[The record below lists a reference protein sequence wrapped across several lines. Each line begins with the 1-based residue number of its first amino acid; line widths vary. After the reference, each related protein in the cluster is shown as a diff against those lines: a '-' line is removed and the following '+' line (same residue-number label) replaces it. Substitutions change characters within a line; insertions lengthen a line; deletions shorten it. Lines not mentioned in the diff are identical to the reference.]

1 MHLQGIFRIIQ
12 TFKPAE
18 CDLIRDYYLRK
29 SNGSATKRLQL
40 FDLLKNRLSKDNEQ
54 VCRLL
59 YNRKP
64 DSGFSQLKKRL
75 KQDLLDFMVFFPS
88 TKSDSSDNS
97 AIELECR
104 KLFVQ
109 AKTLVHRGIADEAI
123 GILKKVHKLAKEYDL
138 AQMKALSLDLLQE
151 ISDQSF
157 KDFTV
162 DSAKV
167 ERDLEIHLT
176 KVKSRNLYRRLAEK
190 GLSEFETNKEDIDL
204 IAYLK
209 MLCETYWTPSLG
221 FWHHLLALKINLLKD
236 QVGKAYWH
244 GLRLDQALK
253 SYGISLSKDQLF
265 DFYHEMAL
273 LLVKA
278 RKFNKAELYAR
289 KAEMLCS
296 NDCND
301 LLKVLELRFV
311 LAFSKKDY
319 ETCLELWQAGM
330 AHPQIEKDDL
340 AYFKWV
346 FFESCLQ
353 FIERDFEQSLVLLRK
368 SADLS
373 KDKNGFFIEHR
384 LLEILNLIELGELD
398 LLEYKV
404 ESFRK
409 LIEYHQDK
417 CPERIH
423 GVMKLLRTLVRTDY
437 DLEATYNQEKENLE
451 LIVREGVSK
460 QLISLIDVLGWIENK
475 VNPVKLRLV
484 G

>member
-18 CDLIRDYYLRK
+18 CDFIRDYYLRK

-88 TKSDSSDNS
+88 TKNDSSDNS

-123 GILKKVHKLAKEYDL
+123 GILKKVYKLAKEYDL
-138 AQMKALSLDLLQE
+138 AQIKALSLGLLQE

-157 KDFTV
+157 RDFTIS
-162 DSAKV
+162 SAKV

-190 GLSEFETNKEDIDL
+190 GLSELENSKEDKDL
-204 IAYLK
+204 IVQLK
-209 MLCETYWTPSLG
+209 VLCETCWTPSLG

-236 QVGKAYWH
+236 KVSKAYWH

-253 SYGISLSKDQLF
+253 SHGISLSKDQLF

-278 RKFNKAELYAR
+278 LKYNKAELYAR

-296 NDCND
+296 NDCD
-301 LLKVLELRFV
+301 GMLKVLELRFV
-311 LAFSKKDY
+311 LAFTRKEYD
-319 ETCLELWQAGM
+319 TCLELWQTAM
-330 AHPQIEKDDL
+330 AHPEIEKDHL
-340 AYFKWV
+340 IYCKWV

-353 FIERDFEQSLVLLRK
+353 FTEKDFDQSLVLLRK
-368 SADLS
+368 SAELS
-373 KDKNGFFIEHR
+373 RDKNGFFIEHR
-384 LLEILNLIELGELD
+384 LLEILNLIELGEHD

-404 ESFRK
+404 ENFRK
-409 LIEYHQDK
+409 LIEYHQDR

-423 GVMKLLRTLVRTDY
+423 GVVKLLRTLVRTGY
-437 DLEATYNQEKENLE
+437 DLKATYSQEKHNLE
-451 LIVREGVSK
+451 LIVMDGVNK
-460 QLISLIDVLGWIENK
+460 ELISLIDVPGWIESK
-475 VNPVKLRLV
+475 VDHRKLRLV

>member
-1 MHLQGIFRIIQ
+1 MQLQGISRIIQ

-18 CDLIRDYYLRK
+18 CEFIRDYYLRK

-40 FDLLKNRLSKDNEQ
+40 FDLLKNQLSKDNEQ

-88 TKSDSSDNS
+88 TKNDTPDNS
-97 AIELECR
+97 AAELECR

-109 AKTLVHRGIADEAI
+109 AKTLVHRGIEDEAM
-123 GILKKVHKLAKEYDL
+123 GILKRINKLAKDFDL
-138 AQMKALSLDLLQE
+138 PQMKALSLELLQE

-157 KDFTV
+157 KDFTI

-176 KVKSRNLYRRLAEK
+176 KVKSRNLYRRLIEK
-190 GLSEFETNKEDIDL
+190 GVAELEKNREDQSL
-204 IAYLK
+204 IIQLK
-209 MLCETYWTPSLG
+209 VLCENCWTPSLG
-221 FWHHLLALKINLLKD
+221 FWHHLIALKVNLLNDK
-236 QVGKAYWH
+236 VGKAYWH

-253 SYGISLSKDQLF
+253 SHGGALSKDQLF
-265 DFYHEMAL
+265 DFYHEMAVL
-273 LLVKA
+273 LAKA
-278 RKFNKAELYAR
+278 RKPNRAELYAR

-296 NDCND
+296 NDCED
-301 LLKVLELRFV
+301 LLRIFEVRFV
-311 LAFSKKDY
+311 LAFARKEY
-319 ETCLELWQAGM
+319 EICLELWQAAM
-330 AHPQIEKDDL
+330 SHSKLENDDL
-340 AYFKWV
+340 SYVKWV
-346 FFESCLQ
+346 FFEACLQ
-353 FIERDFEQSLVLLRK
+353 FVESDFDQSLVLLRK

-373 KDKNGFFIEHR
+373 RDKNGFFIEHR
-384 LLEILNLIELGELD
+384 LLEILNLIELGEHD

-404 ESFRK
+404 ENFRK

-417 CPERIH
+417 CPDRIH
-423 GVMKLLRTLVRTDY
+423 GVMKLLRTLVKTGY
-437 DLEATYNQEKENLE
+437 DLDATYAQESENLE
-451 LIVREGVSK
+451 RIVRKGMDN
-460 QLISLIDVLGWIENK
+460 QLMSLIDVQGWIESK